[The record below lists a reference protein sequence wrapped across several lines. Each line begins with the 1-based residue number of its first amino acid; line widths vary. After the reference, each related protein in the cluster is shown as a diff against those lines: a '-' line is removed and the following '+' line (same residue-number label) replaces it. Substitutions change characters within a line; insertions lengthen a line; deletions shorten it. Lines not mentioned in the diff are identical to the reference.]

1 MSDEQINNQENIE
14 ERSTPETGHEEDFAK
29 LFEESAQLLKRLEP
43 GQRVTTR
50 IAGVSG
56 DFVYIDLGGK
66 SEGVIDKKEFINDE
80 GLVTVQD
87 GDEIEAYFL
96 SVEGGSRKFTT
107 LIHSFPSITLQ
118 SIKDAH
124 DADIPITGKVS
135 GELKGGYEVRV
146 GKVRCFCPYS
156 QMDLR
161 GSKDA
166 GSYIGETYAFKV
178 LEYKERGRNI
188 ILSRRALLEKE
199 LEKEKEKLK
208 ETLTAGMDVAGVVRS
223 IQKFGVFVNIGGIDG
238 LIPLSE
244 LSWIKGEKAANLV
257 AIGDEITARIMDIDW
272 ARERITLSLKAVLP
286 DPFLAV
292 PEKYPVDST
301 VFGNV
306 VRLESFGAF
315 VNLEPGIDGLIPISK
330 LGAGRR
336 INHPKE
342 VLETGQQVE
351 ARVVDIS
358 TERRRL
364 TLSMERKIV
373 MEKVDLPSIG
383 ELLETRVERVISS
396 GIIVRIKEGLTG
408 FIPNVEMGTL
418 KGSNHN
424 KMFPVGSSMQAVVV
438 AVDPDRVR
446 VTLSRTKVDEKIELD
461 SYTQYRDKVKEEER
475 SPEGLGSLGELL
487 KSKLGLSS

>member
-1 MSDEQINNQENIE
+1 MSDERNYDQENIE
-14 ERSTPETGHEEDFAK
+14 ERSVPESGHEEDFAK
-29 LFEESAQLLKRLEP
+29 LFEQSAQLLKKLEP
-43 GQRVTTR
+43 GQKVTTR
-50 IAGVSG
+50 IAGISG

-66 SEGVIDKKEFINDE
+66 SEGVIDRKEFINDE
-80 GLVTVQD
+80 GLVAIQD
-87 GDEIEAYFL
+87 GDEIDAYFV

-118 SIKDAH
+118 NIKNAF
-124 DADIPITGKVS
+124 DADIPVTGKVS

-161 GSKDA
+161 GSKNT
-166 GSYIGETYAFKV
+166 GSYIGETFPFKV

-199 LEKEKEKLK
+199 QEKEKEKLK
-208 ETLTAGMDVAGVVRS
+208 ETLAAGMEVAGVVRS

-257 AIGDEITARIMDIDW
+257 EIGDEITARIMDIDW
-272 ARERITLSLKAVLP
+272 TRERITLSLKAVLP
-286 DPFLAV
+286 DPFLLV

-301 VFGNV
+301 VFGSV

-358 TERRRL
+358 TEKRRL
-364 TLSMERKIV
+364 TLSIERKIV
-373 MEKVDLPSIG
+373 MEKVDLPSVG
-383 ELLETRVERVISS
+383 DLLETKVERVISS
-396 GIIVRIKEGLTG
+396 GVILRIKEGLTG
-408 FIPNVEMGTL
+408 FIPNGEMGTL
-418 KGSNHN
+418 KGTNHN
-424 KMFPVGSSMQAVVV
+424 RMFPAGSSMQAVVI
-438 AVDPDRVR
+438 AVDPSRIR
-446 VTLSRTKVDEKIELD
+446 VTLSRTKVDEKIELE
-461 SYTQYRDKVKEEER
+461 SYTRYKDQVKEEER

-487 KSKLGLSS
+487 RNKFGLS